1 MFVKKNNRN
10 LILVVIFVGFLA
22 LGIFFAKIYQ
32 PESKTNR
39 IYIQALKD
47 YENKNYSNSYYLFS
61 KISYSSKLKPVAI
74 YRQALCAR
82 ALGDEKSEIKLRN
95 AISEKIK
102 FDFTR

>member
-22 LGIFFAKIYQ
+22 LRIFFAKIYQ

-82 ALGDEKSEIKLRN
+82 AL
-95 AISEKIK
+95 
-102 FDFTR
+102 T